1 MGLDVIALHV
11 ALALA
16 LFLVLNWIG
25 KHAETQGYLTLNLF
39 LKRDEAPAFNL
50 LFRIFGPII
59 FIILAASLLY
69 AANLDRYDRL
79 AESIIYSILIYEGFN
94 RPPAVRLL
102 ERLLFPWGS
111 KSLGPMQVT
120 TDRRIS
126 DEESVTLGAKRLV
139 DAYREVLATGN
150 EKARLKNVTFDS
162 LLNIAHRYYVISR
175 VAAAY
180 NKDDSYVGEVRELH
194 ELMAREFYPEL
205 IPPPT
210 RMSDNWI

>member
-69 AANLDRYDRL
+69 AANLDRYV
-79 AESIIYSILIYEGFN
+79 YEIWLVVLYYFAG
-94 RPPAVRLL
+94 
-102 ERLLFPWGS
+102 RLLFNLAFGRALLINWAREALLWGS
-111 KSLGPMQVT
+111 SIGLSWLLYDQVIQERKILLPDVT
-120 TDRRIS
+120 HIS
-126 DEESVTLGAKRLV
+126 NHLWVLIALFVYSTLKP
-139 DAYREVLATGN
+139 
-150 EKARLKNVTFDS
+150 
-162 LLNIAHRYYVISR
+162 LLNSEWVHWRHF
-175 VAAAY
+175 
-180 NKDDSYVGEVRELH
+180 NHGEEG
-194 ELMAREFYPEL
+194 L
-205 IPPPT
+205 I
-210 RMSDNWI
+210 